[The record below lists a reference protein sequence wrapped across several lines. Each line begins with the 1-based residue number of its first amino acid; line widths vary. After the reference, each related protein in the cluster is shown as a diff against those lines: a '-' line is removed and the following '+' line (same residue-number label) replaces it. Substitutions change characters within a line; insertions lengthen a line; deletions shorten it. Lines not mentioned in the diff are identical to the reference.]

1 MRFPGLC
8 PRSSGPEPAAQR
20 VRVHEERERLLAVD
34 LDDRD
39 ALAIA
44 ALQVGIPGDIDL
56 LEVERDVGA
65 DLLENPAR
73 ALAEVAA
80 RGRVQT
86 DASEGY
92 G

>member
-1 MRFPGLC
+1 MD
-8 PRSSGPEPAAQR
+8 
-20 VRVHEERERLLAVD
+20 EERERLLAVD
-34 LDDRD
+34 LDHRD

-44 ALQVGIPGDIDL
+44 ALQVGIPGDVDL
-56 LEVERDVGA
+56 LEGKGNVGA
-65 DLLENPAR
+65 DLRENPAR